1 MDTTKKCFV
10 MFDGASKLT
19 FKAMST
25 IDMIELIVVLTEEID
40 SKCITTKEKTTA
52 GE

>member
-1 MDTTKKCFV
+1 
-10 MFDGASKLT
+10 MFDGAAKLT

-25 IDMIELIVVLTEEID
+25 IDKIELIEELTKEID
-40 SKCITTKEKTTA
+40 SKCTTTKEKTTA